1 GNQRT
6 KESSRDFVD
15 TLQDR
20 LEKIRDEAIRLQ
32 ESLASKR
39 KKQAT
44 SVELNEDD
52 YVWLRP
58 VKKGTK
64 LGSRVRELK
73 DMAASEGDEYVVDGL
88 VDHRGDD
95 KETMEFLVHWAGY
108 DVSERTWEPLSEVDD
123 TIALDEYL
131 QEHPE
136 LVEIVGEK

>member
-1 GNQRT
+1 MLIGTRRIQRTEWVSALPLRRLLMNSQTHTALGTSPFEMVFARRATEYTDIFAPSRVIDVPTLTMGNQRT

-52 YVWLRP
+52 YVWLR
-58 VKKGTK
+58 
-64 LGSRVRELK
+64 
-73 DMAASEGDEYVVDGL
+73 
-88 VDHRGDD
+88 
-95 KETMEFLVHWAGY
+95 
-108 DVSERTWEPLSEVDD
+108 
-123 TIALDEYL
+123 
-131 QEHPE
+131 
-136 LVEIVGEK
+136 